1 MEELSDQEI
10 IARFKRDETRNYAF
24 NILVR
29 TYQERLYWHIRR
41 MVIAHED
48 ADDLLQN
55 VFMKAFQHLANFR
68 SESALY
74 TWLYRIATNECL
86 SFLNS
91 KRRKLFI
98 PWSTVEKQ
106 LKATMAGETA
116 PSATKIEM
124 RLQHALLT
132 LPTKQRLVF
141 HLKYYDEM
149 KYEEMS
155 EVLGTSVGALKASY
169 HHAVKKI
176 EEYLNTH

>member
-98 PWSTVEKQ
+98 PWSNVEKQ
-106 LKATMAGETA
+106 LNATMAGESA

-141 HLKYYDEM
+141 LLKYYDEM